1 MSVQR
6 EKDKWQRF
14 IDLLPDPE
22 RRDELVPILDKV
34 ERSGANMD
42 HIYSAI
48 RSGLNAKPLE
58 EQAQRVLTASKPFV
72 RKIDRASKRIEAAEK
87 YFTDLTKSLDPEKKA
102 AFRHL
107 HQHTTE
113 PYDLALQRLREA
125 KEILK
130 TQVLPEAKIGRPD
143 GHQPHEYAR
152 RTDAAL
158 HAAGIGSKM
167 YRDDLLRV
175 YDLKPHVPPPIP
187 SA

>member
-1 MSVQR
+1 MGIHRQ
-6 EKDKWQRF
+6 EDKRRRF
-14 IDLLPDPE
+14 IDLLPNPE

-34 ERSGANMD
+34 DRSGANMD

-48 RSGLNAKPLE
+48 RSGLDAERLE
-58 EQAQRVLTASKPFV
+58 EQAHRVLTASKPFV
-72 RKIDRASKRIEAAEK
+72 RKVNRLSKKMEDTEK
-87 YFTDLTKSLDPEKKA
+87 YFVDITESLDTEKKA
-102 AFRHL
+102 AFRRVHR
-107 HQHTTE
+107 HTTE
-113 PYDLALQRLREA
+113 PYDSVGQRLREV

-130 TQVLPEAKIGRPD
+130 DQILPEAQTGRRE

-152 RTDAAL
+152 QTDAAL

-175 YDLKPHVPPPIP
+175 YDLKPHAPDT